1 MDEHLED
8 DPQRAALEQ
17 VIGLLTP
24 LRQHR
29 QACAERAHRQAQVE
43 LKSMLD
49 HLSETR
55 ASLAQERDHH
65 KRRRE
70 SLSSAHLQ
78 KTISVNDVDRWHDK
92 EKNML
97 DRLSYIRQDVQQ
109 QQLRVTEQQALL
121 EQKRLQAKASQR
133 AVEKLACLEETLNE
147 EG

>member
-29 QACAERAHRQAQVE
+29 QASAERAHRQAQVE

-55 ASLAQERDHH
+55 ASLAQERDNH

-97 DRLSYIRQDVQQ
+97 DRLSYIHQDVQQ

>member
-1 MDEHLED
+1 MDELLKD
-8 DPQRAALEQ
+8 DPQHVALEQ

-29 QACAERAHRQAQVE
+29 QASAERAHRQAQVE

-55 ASLAQERDHH
+55 ASLDQERDNH

-70 SLSSAHLQ
+70 SLSHAHLQ
-78 KTISVNDVDRWHDK
+78 KTINLNDVDRWHEK
-92 EKNML
+92 ERNML
-97 DRLSYIRQDVQQ
+97 DRLAYIRQDVQQ
-109 QQLRVTEQQALL
+109 QQMRVAEQKALL

-133 AVEKLACLEETLNE
+133 AVEKLACMEETLNQ

>member
-1 MDEHLED
+1 MDETLEE

-29 QACAERAHRQAQVE
+29 QASAERAHRQAQVE

-49 HLSETR
+49 HLAETQ
-55 ASLAQERDHH
+55 ASLVQERDNH
-65 KRRRE
+65 KRGRE
-70 SLSSAHLQ
+70 SLSSAHLE
-78 KTISVNDVDRWHDK
+78 KTIRRNDVDRWHAK

-97 DRLSYIRQDVQQ
+97 DRLDSIRHDVQQ
-109 QQLRVTEQQALL
+109 QQLRVTEQQTLL

-133 AVEKLACLEETLNE
+133 AVEKLACMEETLNE